1 MSMTQEEVLEIIDAV
16 KVYSLEDE
24 TIVYP
29 FVSFM
34 CRNGYVQNWECINE
48 DFYIDG
54 VKIV

>member
-1 MSMTQEEVLEIIDAV
+1 MTQEEALEIIDAV

-54 VKIV
+54 VKII